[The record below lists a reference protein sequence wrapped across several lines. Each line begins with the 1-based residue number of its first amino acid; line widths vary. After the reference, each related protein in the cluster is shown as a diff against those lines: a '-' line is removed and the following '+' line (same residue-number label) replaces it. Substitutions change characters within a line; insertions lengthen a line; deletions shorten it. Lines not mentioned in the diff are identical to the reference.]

1 MEKDL
6 RFYQIPE
13 FLFRLP
19 DTTFQERMII
29 SIIYHYQKSNSKKG
43 DKDKI
48 YPTQSLIKQKLGYKE
63 NNNNLPRTFK
73 GLEIDGWIKEKYEN
87 GYKYYVLCYEK
98 YSGFITENDYYY
110 FKKEERKTP
119 CTSQTA
125 PEKTENIERNK
136 SVDWKHIEE
145 LYGAF
150 PLAGDNYR
158 VLLDNVKVSDYLKN
172 IGMTDGQF
180 KYVFNKKKNDYTEWQ
195 EKQRMKIL
203 VS

>member
-19 DTTFQERMII
+19 DTTFQERMVI
-29 SIIYHYQKSNSKKG
+29 SIIYHYQHSKKP
-43 DKDKI
+43 I

-63 NNNNLPRTFK
+63 NDFNISKVFK
-73 GLEIDGWIKEKYEN
+73 DLKTSGWIKEDIRN
-87 GYKYYVLCYEK
+87 GYKT
-98 YSGFITENDYYY
+98 YSLIEDRLSGYINDDDYYY
-110 FKKEERKTP
+110 SNKEERKTP
-119 CTSQTA
+119 CCPQSA

-136 SVDWKHIEE
+136 SVDWEHIAE

-172 IGMTDGQF
+172 IGMTDVQF
-180 KYVFNKKKNDYTEWQ
+180 KYVFNKKKNDYTQWQ
-195 EKQRMKIL
+195 EKQRMKTL
-203 VS
+203 AS